1 MIKIEITQ
9 PMLLSDCEL
18 TRLIAFLES
27 FKGVEVA
34 AANVVDV
41 DVDVTDEPTV
51 AENFNESELAPVQRT
66 AADIFGT
73 PPVTTAPP
81 AAPVTTAP
89 PAAPVTTAP
98 PAAPVTTAP
107 PVTPSVELDSD
118 GYPWDRRIHSGAKT
132 KVKDGTW
139 KKLRNLDPGL
149 IEDVQ
154 AELEQSR
161 AAPALLS
168 SADAKPMTF
177 PEIMTV
183 LSDAIAKGLIVRDQV
198 NEIIVPFGLPSFAM
212 LSTRPDL
219 IPSVYGRLKRAID
232 AAR

>member
-41 DVDVTDEPTV
+41 DVEPTV
-51 AENFNESELAPVQRT
+51 AENFNESELSPVERT
-66 AADIFGT
+66 PAEIFGT
-73 PPVTTAPP
+73 P
-81 AAPVTTAP
+81 
-89 PAAPVTTAP
+89 PVTTAP